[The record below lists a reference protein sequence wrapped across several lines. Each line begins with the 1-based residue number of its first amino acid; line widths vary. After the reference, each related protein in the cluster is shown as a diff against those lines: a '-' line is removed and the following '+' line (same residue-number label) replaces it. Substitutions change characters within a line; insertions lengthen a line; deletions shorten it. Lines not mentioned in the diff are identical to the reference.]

1 MSEPNTS
8 ASPMQ
13 AAAMQMLSAQLPGIP
28 ARDLERFAAAVTR
41 DEPYRPVAVPDAVPA
56 GRVERRRH
64 RGRTVYPGVE
74 RNYALYVPAQYDG
87 SREAGLIVFQD
98 GSRYLAPEAD
108 AARVLDALIA
118 AGELPPVVALFVEPG
133 EQGPGMPLYGGAG
146 NRSLEYDSTG
156 DAYVRFLAEEL
167 LPEALAGLRVSADA
181 RERALVG
188 LSSGGMCAF
197 NGAWERPDLFGKVL
211 SHCGSF
217 VDIRGGHLLAQ
228 RVRREDERPLR
239 VFLQTGEHDLDI
251 VFGDWQLANRQ
262 LASAL
267 AYRGY
272 DHQLVVGEGG
282 HSLKQG
288 GALLADALRWLWR
301 D

>member
-1 MSEPNTS
+1 
-8 ASPMQ
+8 
-13 AAAMQMLSAQLPGIP
+13 
-28 ARDLERFAAAVTR
+28 
-41 DEPYRPVAVPDAVPA
+41 
-56 GRVERRRH
+56 
-64 RGRTVYPGVE
+64 
-74 RNYALYVPAQYDG
+74 
-87 SREAGLIVFQD
+87 
-98 GSRYLAPEAD
+98 
-108 AARVLDALIA
+108 
-118 AGELPPVVALFVEPG
+118 
-133 EQGPGMPLYGGAG
+133 
-146 NRSLEYDSTG
+146 
-156 DAYVRFLAEEL
+156 
-167 LPEALAGLRVSADA
+167 
-181 RERALVG
+181 
-188 LSSGGMCAF
+188 
-197 NGAWERPDLFGKVL
+197 
-211 SHCGSF
+211 
-217 VDIRGGHLLAQ
+217 HLLAQ